1 MFTAAA
7 IREMWVNSWPVISIL
22 LLGSIFS
29 FAIILERWFTLRRFD
44 FDRDGLLEKL
54 RKLLGE
60 NKKESA
66 VTHCENLKAP
76 IGKILAY
83 LMHPSA
89 QDRLAGREHLARLA
103 YRLIRTEGAR
113 MAHYLT
119 ILGTIASIAPFVGL
133 LGTVLGII
141 RAFRAIAENAGGGPA
156 VVAVGIAEALVGTA
170 LGLIVAIPA
179 LVGYNGFSRKVERI
193 NEDMELCADE
203 VIDLSGPRG

>member
-1 MFTAAA
+1 MFSVAA
-7 IREMWVNSWPVISIL
+7 IREMWVNSWPVISL
-22 LLGSIFS
+22 LLLASIFS
-29 FAIILERWFTLRRFD
+29 FAIMLERWATLRRFD
-44 FDRDGLLEKL
+44 FDRDGLLERL

-60 NKKESA
+60 NKRESA
-66 VTHCENLKAP
+66 ATHCESIKAP

-83 LMHPSA
+83 LLHPSA
-89 QDRLAGREHLARLA
+89 QDKAAGREHLQRLA
-103 YRLIRTEGAR
+103 FRLIRTESSR

-119 ILGTIASIAPFVGL
+119 VLGTIASISPFVGL

-179 LVGYNGFSRKVERI
+179 LIGYNGFARKVERI
-193 NEDMELCADE
+193 SEDMELAAEE
-203 VIDLSGPRG
+203 VIDLSTPR